1 MSEAIKPK
9 CCGQV
14 RSAGAWR
21 SHPCGKNASMEH
33 EGKHYCKTHYPP
45 TVQAKRDASH
55 AKWQAQW
62 DAQRVREQAAHDAD
76 AEQKRRA
83 DAYEQLVDRVKEL
96 EGALRDAVDC
106 GMVPKSSAA
115 DGGASKY
122 SAQVLVADR
131 IRAALSKALPNAGA
145 KEAGK

>member
-1 MSEAIKPK
+1 MSESIKPK

-14 RSAGAWR
+14 SRAGSWG

-33 EGKHYCKTHYPP
+33 EGKHYCKTHHPP
-45 TVQAKRDASH
+45 TVKAKLDASR
-55 AKWQAQW
+55 AKWRAEW
-62 DAQRVREQAAHDAD
+62 DAQRAREQAASDAA

-83 DAYEQLVDRVKEL
+83 DAYDQLAERVKEL

-106 GMVPKSSAA
+106 GMVPTSSAK

-131 IRAALSKALPNAGA
+131 IRAALAKCEGA
-145 KEAGK
+145 KP

>member
-9 CCGQV
+9 CCAQV
-14 RSAGAWR
+14 RRAGAWR

-96 EGALRDAVDC
+96 EGALRDAQC
-106 GMVPKSSAA
+106 AFK
-115 DGGASKY
+115 
-122 SAQVLVADR
+122 Q
-131 IRAALSKALPNAGA
+131 PNIS
-145 KEAGK
+145 

>member
-14 RSAGAWR
+14 WPAGAWR
-21 SHPCGKNASMEH
+21 SYPCGKNASMEH
-33 EGKHYCKTHYPP
+33 EGKHYCKTHHPP

-62 DAQRVREQAAHDAD
+62 EAQRVREQAARDAA

-83 DAYEQLVDRVKEL
+83 DAYDRLIAINAEL
-96 EGALRDAVDC
+96 QSALMGALHCVREEKH
-106 GMVPKSSAA
+106 PFRHWHLHAA
-115 DGGASKY
+115 EVLERAQQNQEASH
-122 SAQVLVADR
+122 
-131 IRAALSKALPNAGA
+131 G
-145 KEAGK
+145 